1 MSLNFLQKSLNKL
14 ADTQASYKAFKG
26 TSFNRYMDSIISTT
40 GEVAKANLEI
50 TNAAYNAFLK
60 STGQPI
66 TQEIKDRKKYA
77 KNLTDKNVKLDPNL
91 GFEANS
97 SLINQ
102 IEIDNQEAKQLIR
115 IQKNP
120 FKNKQAKLDATARLQ
135 QIKNQ
140 FVKYRQ
146 DKEVITE
153 LHKNAI
159 DAQKNPDPDPT
170 LLEQTVHTDLLDGTF
185 KDKVVWNPEIGG
197 SKMLGGFYKAPNGDL
212 IRLEDLKSVNKVDLE
227 FESSLAGFAADA
239 GQLARTGKWNSDS
252 RRELISKMVELVNS
266 NPKALR
272 PVIFNGFTADRTTGE
287 AESFAT
293 LFLDKMI
300 ADQGLTVGDEQ
311 KDVMRDQL
319 KTEDLTES
327 FISYYANLIDDTA
340 NSSVVAS
347 KVNKNTGSKF
357 TASELNQYNAFVESY
372 NLPDG
377 SEINIP
383 FSTTTAKRLPNG
395 KYQIVEKGNDITL
408 QNQNKYII
416 SEDELLTMSRLPQ
429 SMRNKLEK
437 RKKQKVD
444 YKGIP
449 MADAGSS
456 EKLTVND
463 FKSFTNLLLNK

>member
-1 MSLNFLQKSLNKL
+1 MSLNFLQKSLSKL
-14 ADTQASYKAFKG
+14 ADTQASYKAYKG
-26 TSFNRYMDSIISTT
+26 TGFNRYMDSIISTT
-40 GEVAKANLEI
+40 GEVAKVNLEI
-50 TNAAYNAFLK
+50 TNAAYNAFLQ

-77 KNLTDKNVKLDPNL
+77 KNLTDKNIKLDPNF

-102 IEIDNQEAKQLIR
+102 IETDNQEAKQLIR

-120 FKNKQAKLDATARLQ
+120 FKNKQAKLDASARLQ
-135 QIKNQ
+135 EIKNQ

-146 DKEVITE
+146 DKEVITD

-159 DAQKNPDPDPT
+159 EAQKNPDPDPT

-185 KDKVVWNPEIGG
+185 KDKIVWNPEIGD
-197 SKMLGGFYKAPNGDL
+197 SKRLGGFYKAPNGDL
-212 IRLEDLKSVNKVDLE
+212 IRLEDLKSVNKVDLN
-227 FESSLAGFAADA
+227 FESSLAGFAAEA
-239 GQLARTGKWNSDS
+239 SQLARTGKWNADS
-252 RRELISKMVELVNS
+252 RREIISKMVELANANS
-266 NPKALR
+266 KALR

-287 AESFAT
+287 AESYAN

-300 ADQGLTVGDEQ
+300 ADRGLKLSDEQ

-327 FISYYANLIDDTA
+327 FISYYANLIDETAA
-340 NSSVVAS
+340 NSMVAD

-357 TASELNQYNAFVESY
+357 TASELNQYNAFIESY

-383 FSTTTAKRLPNG
+383 FSTTTAKRLPSG

-408 QNQNKYII
+408 QNQKKYII
-416 SEDELLTMSRLPQ
+416 SEEELLSNSRLPE
-429 SMRNKLEK
+429 SLRNKLK
-437 RKKQKVD
+437 RRKARK
-444 YKGIP
+444 
-449 MADAGSS
+449 AGDESKS
-456 EKLTVND
+456 NTETATPTNMSPDD
-463 FKSFTNLLLNK
+463 FKEFFQTKLRG